1 MLGRGERE
9 QRTSRRDRTLR
20 GERMLR
26 GERTLWGN
34 RTWRG
39 TGLGSRRG
47 EQGRGSPEYVF
58 SRIEQRLT
66 YLNM

>member
-9 QRTSRRDRTLR
+9 QRTSR

-26 GERTLWGN
+26 GERTLWVN
-34 RTWRG
+34 KTWRVAG
-39 TGLGSRRG
+39 FGSRRG
-47 EQGRGSPEYVF
+47 EQRRGSPEHMF
-58 SRIEQRLT
+58 SRIKQRLT